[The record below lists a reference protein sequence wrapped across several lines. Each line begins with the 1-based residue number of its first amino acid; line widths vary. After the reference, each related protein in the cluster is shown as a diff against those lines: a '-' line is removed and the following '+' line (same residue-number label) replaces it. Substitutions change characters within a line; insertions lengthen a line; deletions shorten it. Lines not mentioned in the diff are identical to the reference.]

1 MDTQKECEIQVHQ
14 LKEIEEQYQLLN
26 RERSR
31 INEELAQQKEDE
43 HHINNELMWLSHL
56 EKQIERRM
64 SEIKMLESYDPDK
77 VKLSLPVSFVP
88 RTTGFLCLTGKDAHT
103 QVRPDL
109 KRCKRRLVKKGRMD
123 IQYLEEV
130 QEQHVT
136 SVIYGEITYCGT
148 QKFNDMV
155 CFCQL

>member
-88 RTTGFLCLTGKDAHT
+88 RTIGFLCLTGKDAHT